1 MSLVRSPLAPFSDV
15 PHRRPT
21 IHDVVRLLAQREG
34 DGQWSRRGP
43 PELHK
48 WPTLTV
54 VAART
59 RWQSQSHV
67 FVRLQLARL
76 PRRVCKQLRL
86 RLHDMAR
93 GWVVLRRAFCVCLA
107 LRGLHAPSGR
117 RRSKRRLR
125 YAACVVRC
133 CLLDVFALF
142 KQWHGPRRRDPVR
155 LAQHPREVVLHETLP
170 YPCGHQHVPFD
181 QEHEVRPCLLD
192 GEVAKG
198 IDGKQR
204 LYNRGENIGQ
214 HIGQQSLVMIVL
226 SLPHHAH
233 LHSSHTS
240 TRFQL
245 NGSPPFPSLPW
256 PGPPPRHEGRHA
268 S

>member
-1 MSLVRSPLAPFSDV
+1 MFRRVAQVLVRLVRA
-15 PHRRPT
+15 RRPLGLNRKELLLGL
-21 IHDVVRLLAQREG
+21 HD
-34 DGQWSRRGP
+34 
-43 PELHK
+43 
-48 WPTLTV
+48 
-54 VAART
+54 
-59 RWQSQSHV
+59 
-67 FVRLQLARL
+67 LARGRIRFDMYAL
-76 PRRVCKQLRL
+76 ISKAWPRNVDDLLEQR
-86 RLHDMAR
+86 HD
-93 GWVVLRRAFCVCLA
+93 
-107 LRGLHAPSGR
+107 
-117 RRSKRRLR
+117 
-125 YAACVVRC
+125 
-133 CLLDVFALF
+133 
-142 KQWHGPRRRDPVR
+142 PRRRDPVR
-155 LAQHPREVVLHETLP
+155 LAQHPREVVLHEPLP
-170 YPCGHQHVPFD
+170 YPRGHQHVPFD

-192 GEVAKG
+192 GEIAKG